1 MNINSDN
8 SGFSYI
14 SERVKNAAKQLGIER
29 PTPPQQAASPLV
41 AKGENVLIIAPT
53 GSGKTEAAILP
64 ILSRVL
70 EKKGK
75 EGISVLYLTPTRA
88 LNRDLLK
95 RLQILCERLGLTI
108 QVRHGDTDK
117 SERRKQS
124 QNPPDLLVST
134 PETLQAI
141 LPGRRMRNNL
151 SSLIAVVIDELH
163 ELIESK
169 RGVQLAVGLERLRE
183 IAPSYQLVAL
193 SATLGDA
200 EAAAKFI
207 FGDRNFSI
215 VKAEADKRYSF
226 KVNMPLP
233 DEETY
238 QLGEGIY
245 SPPDLAARLH
255 TIERLI
261 DSHTSTLVFVNSRT
275 IAEMLGEKLS
285 RIRND
290 VAVHHGSLPREEREK
305 VENAF
310 KSGRVK
316 ALVCTSTMELGIDIG
331 SVELVIQYMSPRQA
345 SSLLQRVGRAGH
357 SIQRL
362 SLGQII
368 AVSAEDLLE
377 ASAVISNAKENK
389 LEETSFYSE
398 PLDVLAHQIAGYLMD
413 FGAISIDDLLEKVR
427 RVNQYKFLSKETL
440 SSVVNYLR
448 DLGKLRYEN
457 GFLHSTR
464 GTREYYYQNLSM
476 IPDEIRYMVI
486 DAATN
491 EKIGILGEEFVLLHA
506 KIGVHI
512 ILKGRVWQIEKIS
525 EDRQI
530 YVTSVDD
537 PLAAVP
543 GWDGELIPVPETIAR
558 ETGRLRNAI
567 AKRLV
572 EKSTSDLISSLAEEL
587 HSDVESVSKLVE
599 ELDEHLKMGAPIP
612 SDKLILVEGFEKYL
626 IIHLCFGEK
635 INRTFALTIEEYLSR
650 KGIVRLWWADG
661 YRVLFELTVNT
672 EDISLDGL
680 AKEIFLLTGKDLE
693 ELYRV
698 AVQRNFPFP
707 ERVKIIAERFG
718 AINRG
723 RYISHPNLCSLPT
736 RFENTPIYIESMK
749 ETMVDKIDMQ
759 GAKRILDDISKG
771 KIEIATYQCNE
782 KPTPIAYHMLYKYL
796 EFPES
801 VEPESLAKSTV
812 QRMKVSIMGTS
823 LQMLCLKCSQIGQT
837 ILLKDLP
844 EQPRCSNCNSA
855 LLSPIFYN
863 AYSAKQ
869 LISKKISNQVLS
881 EEEKDEL
888 ARLRRM
894 ADLVLSYGKRAVEA
908 LSVYG
913 IGPQTASRILARAS
927 ENDEEFYKAL
937 LDAKIRFISTRPFWQ
952 DSKY

>member
-1 MNINSDN
+1 MHINSEN
-8 SGFSYI
+8 SDSFSFL
-14 SERVKNAAKQLGIER
+14 SERVKNVARQLGIER
-29 PTPPQQAASPLV
+29 PTPPQQAASPLI
-41 AKGENVLIIAPT
+41 AKGENTLIIAPT

-70 EKKGK
+70 EKKAK
-75 EGISVLYLTPTRA
+75 EGISILYLTPMRA

-95 RLQILCERLGLTI
+95 RLQTFCERLGLTI
-108 QVRHGDTDK
+108 QVRHGDTAR

-151 SSLIAVVIDELH
+151 SSLIAVIVDELH
-163 ELIESK
+163 ELVESK
-169 RGVQLAVGLERLRE
+169 RGAQLAVGLERLRE
-183 IAPSYQLVAL
+183 VAPFYQLVAL
-193 SATLGDA
+193 SATLGDP
-200 EAAAKFI
+200 ESAARFI
-207 FGDRNFSI
+207 FGDRKFSI
-215 VKAEADKRYSF
+215 IKAEADKKYSF
-226 KVNMPLP
+226 SVSMPLP

-238 QLGEGIY
+238 QLSEGTY

-255 TIERLI
+255 TIESLI
-261 DSHTSTLVFVNSRT
+261 DSHSSTLIFVNSRT

-290 VAVHHGSLPREEREK
+290 VAVHHGSLPREERER

-310 KSGRVK
+310 KSGRIK

-345 SSLLQRVGRAGH
+345 SSLLQRVGRSGH

-377 ASAVISNAKENK
+377 ASAVISSAMEGRIG
-389 LEETSFYSE
+389 ETSFYAE
-398 PLDVLAHQIAGYLMD
+398 PLDVLAHQVAGYLMD
-413 FGAISIDDLLEKVR
+413 FGTISIDTLLEKIK
-427 RVNQYKFLSKETL
+427 RVNQYKSLTMETL
-440 SSVVNYLR
+440 SAVVNYLHS
-448 DLGKLRYEN
+448 LGKLRYEK
-457 GFLHSTR
+457 GFLYLTR

-476 IPDEIRYMVI
+476 IPDEIRYIVI
-486 DAATN
+486 DVATN

-506 KIGVHI
+506 KVGVHI
-512 ILKGRVWQIEKIS
+512 ILKGRVWQIEKIT

-530 YVTSVDD
+530 YVTSIED

-543 GWDGELIPVPETIAR
+543 GWDGELIPVPEVIAR
-558 ETGRLRNAI
+558 ETGKLRNVI
-567 AKRLV
+567 ASRLA
-572 EKSTSDLISSLAEEL
+572 EAGSSDSIRSLAEEL
-587 HSDVESVSKLVE
+587 HSDAESVSKVVE
-599 ELDEHLKMGAPIP
+599 EIHEHLQMGAPVP
-612 SDKLILVEGFEKYL
+612 SDNLILLEGFEKYL
-626 IIHLCFGEK
+626 VVHLCFGER
-635 INRTFALTIEEYLSR
+635 INRTFALTVEEYLSR
-650 KGIVRLWWADG
+650 KGLVRLWWADG

-680 AKEIFLLTGKDLE
+680 AKEIFSLTGNEFE

-736 RFENTPIYIESMK
+736 RFENTPIYTEAMK
-749 ETMVDKIDMQ
+749 ETMVDKIDME
-759 GAKRILDDISKG
+759 GAKKILNDVSRG
-771 KIEIATYQCNE
+771 KIKVATYQCRE

-812 QRMKVSIMGTS
+812 QRMKVSIMGTR
-823 LQMLCLKCSQIGQT
+823 LQMLCLKCSYVGEMM
-837 ILLKDLP
+837 LLKDLP
-844 EQPRCSNCNSA
+844 EQLKCSNCNSS

-863 AYSAKQ
+863 VYSAKQ
-869 LISKKISNQVLS
+869 LIGKKVSNQMLS

-927 ENDEEFYKAL
+927 DSDEEFYKSL
-937 LDAKIRFISTRPFWQ
+937 LEAKIRFISTRPFWQ
-952 DSKY
+952 DSR